1 MRVLQVE
8 DDPTAAQAVEQM
20 LKSKGYACQT
30 TAYGEEAV
38 DLATDNHYDIILLD
52 IMLPDIDGYEVLRR
66 LQAAGVHTPVLIQSG
81 MIGRDEMEKGVGFG
95 VEDYLVKPFSRSELD
110 QRINTAMER
119 IVKLAAPPRRHPDQY
134 DRRETLRADDNDRDD
149 ARRTYPRM
157 RTLKSGQIIY
167 NNANCIADCLILN
180 MSDGG
185 AALQASDV
193 IDLPTQITLKEK
205 QGKSYKCEVCWQH
218 GKKLGVRFV

>member
-8 DDPTAAQAVEQM
+8 DDPAAAQAVEQM
-20 LKSKGYACQT
+20 MKSKGYACRT

-38 DLATDNHYDIILLD
+38 ALATDNNYDLILLD

-66 LQAAGVHTPVLIQSG
+66 LQAAKVRTPILIQSG
-81 MIGRDEMEKGVGFG
+81 LIGRDEMEKGVGFG
-95 VEDYLVKPFSRSELD
+95 VDDYLVKPFSRNELD
-110 QRINTAMER
+110 ER
-119 IVKLAAPPRRHPDQY
+119 IGAVMARVEQMAGAAPGHPDSY
-134 DRRETLRADDNDRDD
+134 DRRGDSRDD
-149 ARRTYPRM
+149 EEIRRNHHRI
-157 RTLKSGQIIY
+157 RTLKGGQIIY

-185 AALQASDV
+185 ASLQATDT
-193 IDLPTQITLKEK
+193 IDWPTQVTLKDR

-218 GKKLGVRFV
+218 GKKLGVRFI

>member
-8 DDPTAAQAVEQM
+8 DDPAAARAVEQM
-20 LKSKGYACQT
+20 MKSKGYACRT

-38 DLATDNHYDIILLD
+38 ELATDNQFDLILLD

-66 LQAAGVHTPVLIQSG
+66 LRAANVNTPVLIQSG
-81 MIGRDEMEKGVGFG
+81 IIGRDQMDKGVGFG
-95 VEDYLVKPFSRSELD
+95 VEDYLVKPFSRTELD
-110 QRINTAMER
+110 ER
-119 IVKLAAPPRRHPDQY
+119 IDAVMARVDQMAAPAPG
-134 DRRETLRADDNDRDD
+134 RADDADRRSESRDD
-149 ARRTYPRM
+149 EAVRRNHPRI
-157 RTLKSGQIIY
+157 RTLKGGQIIY

-185 AALQASDV
+185 ASLQATDA
-193 IDLPTQITLKEK
+193 IDLPIHVTLKEK

-218 GKKLGVRFV
+218 GKKLGVRFI